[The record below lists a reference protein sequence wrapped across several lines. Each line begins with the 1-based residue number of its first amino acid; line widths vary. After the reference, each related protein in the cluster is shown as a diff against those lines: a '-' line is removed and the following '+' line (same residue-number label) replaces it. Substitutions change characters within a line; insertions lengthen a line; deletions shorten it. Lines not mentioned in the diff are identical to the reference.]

1 MMLTKGPVYD
11 VEIGVQ
17 APDKEIRYISIN
29 AAPIINKDGELT
41 GGIGTFMDVT
51 TRRMITQ
58 GKDDF
63 ISIASHELKTPVTSL
78 KASLQ
83 MLERSNTKLS
93 AELREKLIAQ
103 SIRSLNSLSNLIN
116 DLLDT
121 SRVEQGHLKLEKKP
135 FHLQELFE
143 DCRTHVQ
150 ETTDQTISF
159 DSSANPVIVADSQQI
174 GQVLVNFIT
183 NAIKYAPD
191 SAQILVCSSMVN
203 DLETKISVTDNGP
216 GIPQDKLDHLFK
228 RYYRTD
234 YNGQKFTGLG
244 LGLYISAEIIK
255 NHGGKIGA
263 NSQLGQGSEFWF
275 TLPTTT
281 G

>member
-1 MMLTKGPVYD
+1 MLTND
-11 VEIGVQ
+11 
-17 APDKEIRYISIN
+17 
-29 AAPIINKDGELT
+29 
-41 GGIGTFMDVT
+41 
-51 TRRMITQ
+51 
-58 GKDDF
+58 
-63 ISIASHELKTPVTSL
+63 
-78 KASLQ
+78 
-83 MLERSNTKLS
+83 
-93 AELREKLIAQ
+93 LRCFGFF
-103 SIRSLNSLSNLIN
+103 LSNLIN

-135 FHLQELFE
+135 FYLQELFE

-150 ETTDQTISF
+150 GTTDQTISF

-174 GQVLVNFIT
+174 GQVLINFIT

-191 SAQILVCSSMVN
+191 SDQILVCSSKIS
-203 DLETKISVTDNGP
+203 DLEIMITVTDNGP

-275 TLPTTT
+275 TLPLVTA
-281 G
+281 